1 MRRMAEVAERPLT
14 VLLLQIGG
22 APELWRELKEDVHSM
37 NEAGMT
43 VTGQVGCRPVGILM
57 GWCAPFSLF
66 AMPFISIKRSFYQ
79 DRLGTNIGKAALPF
93 CKPEALSPQLCKLP
107 SCCCCCCC
115 YEYQ

>member
-22 APELWRELKEDVHSM
+22 APELWRELKEDVHAM

-66 AMPFISIKRSFYQ
+66 AMPFIYKNAESTKTGSGQ
-79 DRLGTNIGKAALPF
+79 T
-93 CKPEALSPQLCKLP
+93 
-107 SCCCCCCC
+107 
-115 YEYQ
+115 